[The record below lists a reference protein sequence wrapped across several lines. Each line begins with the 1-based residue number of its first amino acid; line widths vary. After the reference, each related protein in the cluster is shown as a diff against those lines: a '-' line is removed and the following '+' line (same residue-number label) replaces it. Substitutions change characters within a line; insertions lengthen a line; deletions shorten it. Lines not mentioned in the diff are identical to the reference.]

1 MCDES
6 VVQTSHYRLINN
18 GKCSIAYPN
27 STNPQ
32 VFNLAKTELGK
43 SKDAV
48 QIFWNYPMHVLTII
62 IETGYTSEQQTYTI
76 ALDAESMGLNVT
88 HVYQV
93 VNGEEM
99 EIKANAGKYMLKS
112 DSNGQVVVKLHS
124 WSKMTTYG
132 AFIRY
137 QIIQQ

>member
-6 VVQTSHYRLINN
+6 AAQTSHYQLIEN
-18 GKCSIAYPN
+18 GKCTISFPD

-32 VFNLAKTELGK
+32 VFNLAKTELRQ

-48 QIFWNYPMHVLTII
+48 DIFWSYPMHILTII
-62 IETGYTSEQQTYTI
+62 IETGYTAEQQTYAI
-76 ALDAESMGLNVT
+76 ALDAESMTPDVT
-88 HVYQV
+88 HVYQIL
-93 VNGEEM
+93 NGEEIQM
-99 EIKANAGKYMLKS
+99 KADAGKYMLKS

-124 WSKMTTYG
+124 WPEMTRYGTY
-132 AFIRY
+132 IRY